1 MRFSTSLMAGALAGI
16 LISGASLAQTPAPAA
31 PAAPAAAP
39 APAAAAPA
47 PAPAPMAAGMD
58 KKAISKACSDDAD
71 KQGLKGKPRRAFR
84 SKCRHDKMKAM

>member
-39 APAAAAPA
+39 APAGA

-71 KQGLKGKPRRAFR
+71 KQGLKGKSRKAFR
-84 SKCRHDKMKAM
+84 SKCKHDKMKAM